1 MKLGKIG
8 EQKWLKKKIIILQPC
23 NCKEC
28 NASKDKDKVYERG
41 DTANYFLMFITHYW
55 KKKSKKKAI
64 VHKSTSARS
73 NNQIN

>member
-1 MKLGKIG
+1 MIKKI
-8 EQKWLKKKIIILQPC
+8 IIILQPC

-55 KKKSKKKAI
+55 KKKSKKKKAI